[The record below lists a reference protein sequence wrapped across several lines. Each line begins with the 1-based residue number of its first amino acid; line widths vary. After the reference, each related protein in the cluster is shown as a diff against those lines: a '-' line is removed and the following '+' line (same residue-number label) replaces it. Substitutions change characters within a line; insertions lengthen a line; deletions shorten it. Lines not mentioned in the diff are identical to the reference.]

1 MAQNPYF
8 VAAPPPISDSVRQH
22 LRTLVTTYLQLPSV
36 AALVAALTAAGVPP
50 AVTALIGTLQTMP
63 DAALQALHPALAD
76 PTVWALVK
84 KDLGL

>member
-1 MAQNPYF
+1 MAKNPYF
-8 VAAPPPISDSVRQH
+8 VAAPPPISDSMRQT
-22 LRTLVTTYLQLPSV
+22 LRTLLGTYLQQPTV

-50 AVTALIGTLQTMP
+50 ALTALVGSLQTIP

-84 KDLGL
+84 QDLGL